1 MSLGL
6 FEGPAPRLRAI
17 PASAPFL
24 DVLADAM
31 VNALAA
37 EAAGGPDKRK
47 QLDLFAAGGD
57 AHDPLALSDALV
69 LLPNRRAAG
78 GLIDAFSRRLGG
90 AVLLPAMR
98 PLGDLDED
106 PQVWGA
112 DPIGLDVP
120 PAIEP
125 TRQRMELAALI
136 RRRDK
141 AQGGAEDPARALA
154 LADEL
159 RKLLDTA
166 AAAEEVQWERL
177 STLVAEAELARHWE
191 ASAQFL
197 EIIAR
202 YWPERLKVDGLTDPG
217 GRRAMMLRALAADWR
232 TNPPQ
237 RPIVVAGSTGSM
249 GATRELMQ
257 VVAALPR
264 GVVVLPGLDSDLDDE
279 SWDLVS
285 DQHPQFALK
294 QTLRTLGVARGDVPL
309 MTAEAGQGRAR
320 RVLMREALAPPEKTA
335 DWLARLAAAGGA
347 GFVNEGK
354 HGLRLIEAA
363 TEDEEAMAVAL
374 LMREVL
380 EQPHGDAAFVTPD
393 VALAR
398 RVEAKLSRWGVQPA
412 VSHGRALRETEA
424 GALIAL
430 LCELARD
437 MSEPVAFAALLKHP
451 RVKLAADVLAL
462 ATLEHEA
469 LRGARRH
476 ADFAELAALLAG
488 WERAQAIVA
497 AAEAAL
503 APLIAAMSAK
513 EITLASFADGLA
525 HAAENAAGGDAWQDR
540 DGENA
545 AELLREAI
553 AHGADLGAMAPH
565 AAPRVLMRLMDGREV
580 PPAPGGDPRVAIW
593 GPLEARL
600 QRRSLMILGGLNEGV
615 WPAPAGDDPF
625 LSRPMRTALGLPSL
639 DQRLGLAAHDF
650 AQLANAPHVVLTRA
664 KRRDGSPTLASR
676 WLWRLQT
683 LMKGAGAELVTAAD
697 HLNWAHA
704 IDLPAAITPALPPA
718 PRPPADKRLKQISVT
733 TVETLI
739 RDPYAVYARR
749 LMRLEAL
756 RPIGAGAGP
765 QERGIAVHRAI
776 ELFGDG
782 EDVHVLMALLDEALR
797 ANGVSPERRAA
808 EGQRLALSANALIGW
823 FRERRRAGL
832 VVHREKRGELMLGEV
847 KLTGVADR
855 IEIAP
860 GHAAILDFKTGAPPT
875 DAQVQSGL
883 SPQLLLEAAMLAEG
897 GFPDVDKT
905 QATELIYWRF
915 GGADPAPRAVA
926 LQNGAYVAGIDALAA
941 LKALLKHYAD
951 PDKPFLS
958 KPRVLKVRLYDDYDQ
973 LARRKEWADEKT
985 DEL

>member
-6 FEGPAPRLRAI
+6 LEGPTPRLRAI

-24 DVLADAM
+24 EVLADAM
-31 VNALAA
+31 VASLATG
-37 EAAGGPDKRK
+37 AAPDERR

-57 AHDPLALSDALV
+57 ARDPLALSDALI
-69 LLPNRRAAG
+69 LLPNRRGAAG
-78 GLIDAFSRRLGG
+78 LIAAFAKRLGG
-90 AVLLPAMR
+90 AALLPAIR

-120 PAIEP
+120 PPLEA

-141 AQGGAEDPARALA
+141 AQGGAEDPARAIA

-159 RKLLDTA
+159 RALLDSA
-166 AAAEEVQWERL
+166 AAADDVRWERL
-177 STLVAEAELARHWE
+177 PTLVVEAELARHWE

-197 EIIAR
+197 EIVSR
-202 YWPERLKVDGLTDPG
+202 YWPERLKLDGLTDPG
-217 GRRAMMLRALAADWR
+217 GRRAMMLRALATEWR
-232 TNPPQ
+232 ANPPQ
-237 RPIVVAGSTGSM
+237 RPIIIAGSTGSV
-249 GATRELMQ
+249 GATRDLMK
-257 VVAALPR
+257 VVAGLPR
-264 GVVVLPGLDSDLDDE
+264 GAVVLPGLDADLDDE
-279 SWDLVS
+279 SWALVS

-294 QTLRTLGVARGDVPL
+294 ETLRALGVARADVPL
-309 MTAEAGQGRAR
+309 MSAEGGQRSAR

-354 HGLRLIEAA
+354 QGLRLIEAA
-363 TEDEEAMAVAL
+363 TEDEEAMGVAL
-374 LMREVL
+374 LIREVL
-380 EQPHGDAAFVTPD
+380 DQPDGDVAFVTPD
-393 VALAR
+393 AGLAR
-398 RVEAKLSRWGVQPA
+398 RVEAKLARWGVQPA
-412 VSHGRALRETEA
+412 VSHGRPLRETEA

-437 MSEPVAFAALLKHP
+437 PSEPVALAAFLKHP
-451 RVKLAADVLAL
+451 RVKLAGDSRAL

-476 ADFAELAALLAG
+476 SNFAELAALLAK
-488 WERAQAIVA
+488 WDRAHGLA
-497 AAEAAL
+497 ASVEAAL
-503 APLIAAMSAK
+503 APLIAAMSAQ
-513 EITLASFADGLA
+513 EMTLAAFADAVA

-553 AHGADLGAMAPH
+553 AHGADLGEMAPH

-580 PPAPGGDPRVAIW
+580 PPPPGGDPRVAIW

-625 LSRPMRTALGLPSL
+625 LSRPMRAALGLPSL

-650 AQLANAPHVVLTRA
+650 AQLANAPDVVLTRA

-683 LMKGAGAELVTAAD
+683 LMKGAGAELAEAAE
-697 HLNWAHA
+697 HLHWAHV
-704 IDLPAAITPALPPA
+704 IDDPAVIAPAQPPA

-756 RPIGAGAGP
+756 KPIGAGAGP
-765 QERGIAVHRAI
+765 AERGIAVHRAI

-782 EDVHVLMALLDEALR
+782 EDVDELMRLLDEALH

-808 EGQRLALSANALIGW
+808 EGQRLALSANALIDW
-823 FRERRRAGL
+823 FRQRHRHGL
-832 VVHREKRGELMLGEV
+832 IVHREKRGELMLGEV

-855 IEIAP
+855 IEIAS

-897 GFPDVDKT
+897 AFPDVGKA
-905 QATELIYWRF
+905 QAGELIYWRF

-926 LQNGAYVAGIDALAA
+926 LEEGAHAAGTKALEA

-951 PDKPFLS
+951 PQKPFLS